1 MVHMIT
7 TTATTVL
14 LTEDVIL
21 LLDTMRGLY
30 DLDLVL
36 KWY

>member
-1 MVHMIT
+1 MVHMRT
-7 TTATTVL
+7 TTETTVL
-14 LTEDVIL
+14 LTEDVML
-21 LLDTMRGLY
+21 LLDNMRGLY